1 MVPHTDHQQNQATY
15 ISAIAIMATWP
26 LWLVGGLYIAGPV
39 LGFLFAGW
47 VLLLYYIAPN
57 LPEERRLPAPPMS
70 IMIWIAGML
79 GLLIVLW
86 IGHFDQSLGTGQ
98 TIKSSIGWAKGWL
111 LIALFLFAGA
121 VLPIKRSAIVRAVCK
136 VGAVTLIVLPIFLAA
151 PYIGLPSMLW
161 VSPLKIL
168 GGSGP
173 EYFATILYTL
183 EPGTNAPRWQFFA
196 PWSPAAGMIGLIYFL
211 CALEEKN
218 IRWKAVGLI
227 AALAIML
234 LSQSRLALVGLI
246 LLWPIAFAV
255 SRLNRPVLWLLGT
268 PFLLLAGWF
277 ALDIIDIGQA
287 LQADFA
293 GARADSTRVREAL
306 GRIAVERW
314 QNEAY
319 WFGHG
324 IVERGPHL
332 VEYMPIGSHHSWYG
346 LLFVKGLSG
355 LFLLAIPL
363 VTTLVILL
371 HKCLFEAHA
380 RLPLSLVLLLIMY
393 SFGENLESLAYL
405 YWPALIIVGQ
415 SLQSNNRH
423 MVE

>member
-47 VLLLYYIAPN
+47 ALLLYYIAPN

-371 HKCLFEAHA
+371 RKCLFEAHA

>member
-1 MVPHTDHQQNQATY
+1 MVSHSDHQQNQATY
-15 ISAIAIMATWP
+15 IVTIAIMATWP
-26 LWLVGGLYIAGPV
+26 LWLIGGLYIAGPV
-39 LGFLFAGW
+39 LGFLLSGW
-47 VLLLYYIAPN
+47 ALLLYYLGPN
-57 LPEERRLPAPPMS
+57 MPQERHLPAVPRS
-70 IMIWIAGML
+70 IILWVVGMV
-79 GLLIVLW
+79 GLLVILW
-86 IGHFDQSLGTGQ
+86 IGHRDYSLGTGQ

-121 VLPIKRSAIVRAVCK
+121 VLPIERAAIIRAICK
-136 VGAVTLIVLPIFLAA
+136 LGGITLIVLPIFLAA
-151 PYIGLPSMLW
+151 PYIGLPGMLW

-211 CALEEKN
+211 CATEEKN
-218 IRWKAVGLI
+218 MRWRIIGMV
-227 AALAIML
+227 AALAMAL
-234 LSQSRLALVGLI
+234 LTQSRLALVGMV
-246 LLWPIAFAV
+246 LLWPIAFGV
-255 SRLNRPVLWLLGT
+255 SLLNRPILWLAGA
-268 PFLLLAGWF
+268 PLLMLAGWF
-277 ALDIIDIGQA
+277 ALDIIDFGTA

-314 QNEAY
+314 KNEAF

-324 IVERGPHL
+324 VVERGPHL

-355 LFLLAIPL
+355 LFMLAIPL
-363 VTTLVILL
+363 ATTLFILL
-371 HKCLFEAHA
+371 RKCLFEHHA
-380 RLPLSLVLLLIMY
+380 RLPLALVLLMVMY

-405 YWPALIIVGQ
+405 YWPALIIIGQ
-415 SLQSNNRH
+415 SLQSDNKH
-423 MVE
+423 MVG

>member
-47 VLLLYYIAPN
+47 ALLLYYIAPN

-371 HKCLFEAHA
+371 RKCLFEAHA

-423 MVE
+423 MVA